1 MEEYIKEAPQTGSMN
16 KRLVRKYVHLVM
28 GFLTYVY
35 ACMGVYAFGYV
46 GMYLSIYVYV
56 HESIL
61 VYYPTTKWQ
70 NMKPA

>member
-1 MEEYIKEAPQTGSMN
+1 MEEYIKEAPQTGSVN
-16 KRLVRKYVHLVM
+16 KRLVRKCVHLVM

-46 GMYLSIYVYV
+46 GYLSIDVYV
-56 HESIL
+56 HVSML
-61 VYYPTTKWQ
+61 VYYPATKCQ